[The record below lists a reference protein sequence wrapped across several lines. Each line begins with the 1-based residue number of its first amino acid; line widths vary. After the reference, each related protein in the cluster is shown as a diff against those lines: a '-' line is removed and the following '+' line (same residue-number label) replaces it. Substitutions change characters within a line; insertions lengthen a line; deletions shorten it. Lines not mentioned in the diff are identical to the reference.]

1 MRNSSTLWA
10 ALLAGV
16 LVLAGS
22 GCDKLRAR
30 DNVNQGIAAYK
41 SAKYNDAVEHFKQAI
56 ALDPDFSSARLYLAT
71 AYMVQ
76 WIPGA
81 ESPEN
86 VEFAKN
92 ARDQFME
99 VYKKDAKDKVAVA
112 SLASLAF
119 SEGKAMPAD
128 EKNRDSRLARFNE
141 AKDWYT

>member
-1 MRNSSTLWA
+1 MRNSSSLGA

-86 VEFAKN
+86 IEFANKAKPEVGRLLERDPN
-92 ARDQFME
+92 AR
-99 VYKKDAKDKVAVA
+99 VA
-112 SLASLAF
+112 
-119 SEGKAMPAD
+119 
-128 EKNRDSRLARFNE
+128 
-141 AKDWYT
+141 W